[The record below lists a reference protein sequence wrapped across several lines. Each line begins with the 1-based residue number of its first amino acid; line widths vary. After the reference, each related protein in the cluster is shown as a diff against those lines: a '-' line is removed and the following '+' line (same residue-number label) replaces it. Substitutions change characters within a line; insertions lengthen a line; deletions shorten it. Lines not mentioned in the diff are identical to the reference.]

1 MEIFVGIAIGEFWDI
16 AGDNEHIDVDIYRD
30 ILMEH

>member
-1 MEIFVGIAIGEFWDI
+1 MGIFVGITIGEFWDI
-16 AGDNEHIDVDIYRD
+16 TGNNEHIDVDIYRD